1 MWSSVCPHI
10 ELLDDNQI
18 VLTAAAHLAQ
28 FRLVPSWHTFIE
40 SHECLC
46 ESYKKQGS
54 WDRCLLK
61 KLADHLTQEQDE
73 LRYAMKALLYVCR
86 NGNIVGLLGSTYND
100 LFLRFPT
107 FNSTEHAFAV
117 VLVQI
122 AQTNLKRME
131 PPEEFGS
138 SRHLAH
144 AFHRPYRGDAP
155 NRFLTFVSRVKED
168 TSGGFGPKPWYYGT
182 SIVQSSGAGK
192 TRMVYECQ
200 KLTPLLYV
208 SFGKMGVE
216 ANTSDGYPLADQSS
230 DLQVA
235 CFLAAWFTTLAQAL
249 RPWQTDA
256 KKYQHLCDLNRF
268 EPVSRGDDLPEPL
281 DRYPRKNHFKDISD
295 LAASKFAAVAN
306 TDPNNCFLL
315 EGPFVKILTKPLVD
329 LNEQLTAVSRHLCS
343 AQEEAGVPSPPVLVV
358 FDECIEMLAKQFN
371 RGWHQFDSLRRA
383 WKFFSLIEEQ
393 NHTLCFWLVLI
404 STSIEAIYVP
414 AHFDPS
420 SRMLSTLPMPTFVGV
435 GVNLLAEE
443 QCALSCAS
451 QASSVDHLS

>member
-208 SFGKMGVE
+208 SF
-216 ANTSDGYPLADQSS
+216 
-230 DLQVA
+230 
-235 CFLAAWFTTLAQAL
+235 
-249 RPWQTDA
+249 
-256 KKYQHLCDLNRF
+256 
-268 EPVSRGDDLPEPL
+268 VSRGDDLPEPL

-329 LNEQLTAVSRHLCS
+329 LNEQLTAVSRHLRS

-371 RGWHQFDSLRRA
+371 RGWRQFDSLRRA

-404 STSIEAIYVP
+404 STSIEAIHVP